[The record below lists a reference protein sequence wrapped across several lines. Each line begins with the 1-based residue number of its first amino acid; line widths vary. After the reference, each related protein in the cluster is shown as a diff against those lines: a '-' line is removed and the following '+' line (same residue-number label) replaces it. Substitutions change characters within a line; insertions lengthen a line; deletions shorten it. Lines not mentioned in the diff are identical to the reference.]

1 MYFDNFPSVE
11 YTNIDN
17 GDPKTV
23 TNLLRRISVRDPV
36 KSNAIIMNKHNV
48 RDGETP
54 ESLAFDFYGDSKL
67 HWIILSINDI
77 YDRYHQWPMNTRQFF
92 AFVNDKYEDPNGTHH
107 YEITQASG
115 DTTVKINIGQDNS
128 LHPTATIVTNYEYEE
143 AEQDKKRQIN
153 IIQPAQIGRFVSQFN
168 LLMEK

>member
-54 ESLAFDFYGDSKL
+54 ESLAFDYYGDASL
-67 HWIILSINDI
+67 HWVILLTNNI
-77 YDRYHQWPMNTRQFF
+77 YDRYHQWPKNTRQFL
-92 AFVNDKYEDPNGTHH
+92 AYVNDKYTDPNGLHH
-107 YEITQASG
+107 YEIDQSSG
-115 DTTVKINIGQDNS
+115 DTTVKINIGTDKTS
-128 LHPTATIVTNYEYEE
+128 HAAATTVTNIEYEE
-143 AEQDKKRQIN
+143 SEQDKKRRIRLLD
-153 IIQPAQIGRFVSQFN
+153 PGYVSVFVSSYLQ
-168 LLMEK
+168 LIKE